1 MPTSSA
7 DSGGMGEPSHG
18 NEPPRP
24 EAKKPSPTASVMKFA
39 GMGTQLA
46 VAIGLGVLAGLKID
60 AHFQWEQPVGTAVFA
75 LLGLAAGM
83 YQILRALK

>member
-1 MPTSSA
+1 
-7 DSGGMGEPSHG
+7 
-18 NEPPRP
+18 
-24 EAKKPSPTASVMKFA
+24 MKFA